1 MLVLGCDS
9 VTVLSGL
16 DVHSGVATGLDVSDV
31 HLWVPRVGALQGK
44 VLDVQECLRIQP
56 GWGHRRCSVGLG
68 CQENCSWELVWGL

>member
-1 MLVLGCDS
+1 M
-9 VTVLSGL
+9 
-16 DVHSGVATGLDVSDV
+16 DVSDV